1 MMVLRLF
8 VLALLLGCERRDK
21 PDVYLI
27 SVDTLRWDHVGA
39 NNPNSPAKTP
49 AIDALAN
56 DSIRFTDA
64 FTPISVTGPAFASV
78 MTGLS
83 VSRHGVM
90 MNLFRNGT
98 ALNESH
104 LTLAE
109 AMSSSGYKT
118 AAFISAFTLRPKLG
132 LNQGFDIYDS
142 PGDRNRTGD
151 VTADRFVDWL
161 NVQEGE
167 LFAWF
172 HSFDPHGPVDRHL
185 HAGELHDGLEREVGL
200 MAHIPQYQRI
210 EDVTDPKLYETLYAR
225 GVEFADTQV
234 GKVIEG
240 IKAAG
245 RYEKAM
251 IIFFADHGEG
261 FRERELWYDHG
272 SFAHVEQMRV
282 PLFIKLPS
290 EKNAGRVDDRL
301 TSLMDIAPSVTDL
314 VDINTLKN
322 IDGRSLLS
330 KGTLREVLVAES
342 SHCKR
347 VPVLRCSPEGGQGKQ
362 VVVRTKHM
370 TMTSSSTKTGEEVTR
385 YDRIADPKEWTP
397 LEALE
402 AAPAYPTL
410 LKERTDRRT
419 REYARLPAM
428 RGRKSDVETQQLKA
442 LGYLE

>member
-1 MMVLRLF
+1 M
-8 VLALLLGCERRDK
+8 GCGRQDK
-21 PDVYLI
+21 PDVFLI

-49 AIDALAN
+49 AMDALAR

-83 VSRHGVM
+83 VKRHGVM

-98 ALNESH
+98 ALDDEY

-109 AMSSSGYKT
+109 TMSSSGYKT

-161 NVQEGE
+161 KVQEGDV
-167 LFAWF
+167 FAWF

-185 HAGELHDGLEREVGL
+185 HDGELHEGLEREPGL
-200 MAHIPQYQRI
+200 MDHIPQYQRI
-210 EDVTDPKLYETLYAR
+210 KDVTDPKLYEALYAR

-234 GKVIEG
+234 GKVIAG
-240 IKAAG
+240 LKATG
-245 RYEKAM
+245 RYEKSM
-251 IIFFADHGEG
+251 VIFFADHGEG

-290 EKNAGRVDDRL
+290 QKNAGRVDDRL
-301 TSLMDIAPSVTDL
+301 TSLLDIAPSVTDL
-314 VDINTLKN
+314 VDISTMNN
-322 IDGRSLLS
+322 VDGHSLLNEGS
-330 KGTLREVLVAES
+330 LREVLVAES

-362 VVVRTKHM
+362 VVVRTKQM
-370 TMTSSSTKTGEEVTR
+370 TMTSSSTKMGEEVIR
-385 YDRIADPKEWTP
+385 YDRTTDPKEWTP
-397 LEALE
+397 LDAQET
-402 AAPAYPTL
+402 APAYPTL
-410 LKERTDRRT
+410 VRERKDRRT
-419 REYARLPAM
+419 REYATLPPM
-428 RGRKSDVETQQLKA
+428 QGRKPDAETVQLKA